1 MAAYYIKRPCF
12 VIIHTME
19 NELFTAKKHMD
30 FEVIM
35 DLAVIN
41 ARNDLP
47 HIGNDERCKLI
58 VLSKGIV
65 SLTVNGKRKD
75 LKAPSALYLS
85 DRDKVTFSKDR
96 KFQAVMIFFKPSV
109 VNDAFTYER
118 LYAGEFEDTE
128 GTTLFQD
135 YLLIR
140 NFVFDDPFSPK
151 AASFTPETLAD
162 MLDITDKLDR
172 ELKFSMD
179 GYWSCRSRS
188 YFIELLYK
196 LKYCYANNSTT
207 GESNASFISRVHEF
221 IFSHISEKIT
231 LERLTSEFNVNRNA
245 LNRIFRAE
253 TGLTC
258 IDYIN
263 YQRMSLARLWLTDTG
278 IPVSEI
284 ARRLGFEDPNYF
296 SKAFRK
302 ATGRSPTQYRT
313 DSPDE

>member
-1 MAAYYIKRPCF
+1 
-12 VIIHTME
+12 
-19 NELFTAKKHMD
+19 
-30 FEVIM
+30 
-35 DLAVIN
+35 
-41 ARNDLP
+41 
-47 HIGNDERCKLI
+47 
-58 VLSKGIV
+58 
-65 SLTVNGKRKD
+65 
-75 LKAPSALYLS
+75 
-85 DRDKVTFSKDR
+85 
-96 KFQAVMIFFKPSV
+96 
-109 VNDAFTYER
+109 
-118 LYAGEFEDTE
+118 
-128 GTTLFQD
+128 
-135 YLLIR
+135 
-140 NFVFDDPFSPK
+140 
-151 AASFTPETLAD
+151 
-162 MLDITDKLDR
+162 
-172 ELKFSMD
+172 MD
-179 GYWSCRSRS
+179 GYWPCRSRS

-263 YQRMSLARLWLTDTG
+263 DQRMSLARLWLSDTG